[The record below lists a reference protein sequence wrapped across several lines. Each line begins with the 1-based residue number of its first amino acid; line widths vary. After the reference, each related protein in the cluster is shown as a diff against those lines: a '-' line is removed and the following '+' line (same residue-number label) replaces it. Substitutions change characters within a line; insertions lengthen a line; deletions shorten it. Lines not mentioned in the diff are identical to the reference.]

1 MTDARVVFIHG
12 VSQRVL
18 KAITS
23 LNPEG
28 FTTIEVEGKTTPE
41 DKQIEAVK
49 DADFIL
55 WFSAKLPDR
64 VLRSAKKVRLVQGLS
79 AGYDS
84 INLKLL
90 RELKIPCANNGGAN
104 SWAVADH
111 AVLAMLALYRRL
123 AAAERSTRE
132 GNWRKAINGT
142 NTFELANKVVG
153 ILGFGNIGQKVARRV
168 QAFDA
173 SVQYYDKFPQPPG
186 RERELNVKRVALDEL
201 FRTSDIVTCHAPL
214 TNETRHVVNRRH
226 LALMKPTALLI
237 NTSRGPVVD
246 EAALIEA
253 LQQKRIAGAGLDV
266 FEQEPVDPG
275 NPLLKME
282 NVVVSPHS
290 AGTTWDTW
298 FRRAE
303 FAYGN
308 MKRVWAGEAPLAV
321 ATDYD
326 SENP

>member
-1 MTDARVVFIHG
+1 MTDAKVVFIHG
-12 VSQRVL
+12 VSQPVL

-28 FTTIEVEGKTTPE
+28 FTTTAVEGKTTPE
-41 DKQIEAVK
+41 EKQIEAIQ

-55 WFSAKLPDR
+55 WFSAKLSDR
-64 VLRSAKKVRLVQGLS
+64 VLRSARKARLVQGLS

-90 RELKIPCANNGGAN
+90 RELNIPCANNGGAN
-104 SWAVADH
+104 SWAVADQ
-111 AVLAMLALYRRL
+111 AVLAMLTLLRRL
-123 AAAERSTRE
+123 PAADRSTRE
-132 GNWRKAINGT
+132 GRWRAAIDGT
-142 NTFELANKVVG
+142 NTFEMANKVVG
-153 ILGFGNIGQKVARRV
+153 IMGFGNIGQKVARRV

-173 SVQYYDKFPQPPG
+173 VVQYYDKFPLPPA
-186 RERELNVKRVALDEL
+186 RERELNAKRVSLEEL

-214 TNETRHVVNRRH
+214 TKDTRHVVNRQR
-226 LALMKPTALLI
+226 LATMKPSAILI
-237 NTSRGPVVD
+237 NTSRGEVVD
-246 EAALIEA
+246 EAALHEA
-253 LQQKRIAGAGLDV
+253 LRDKRIAGAGLDV
-266 FEQEPVDPG
+266 FEQEPVDPA
-275 NPLLKME
+275 NPLLKLD

-303 FAYGN
+303 FAYAN
-308 MKRVWAGEAPLAV
+308 MKRVWAGEPPQAV

-326 SENP
+326 A